1 MSGTLSAEAL
11 SLAIDP
17 TLSHLGSRYMLD
29 PATAALGTEAGYP
42 DGFAFYVAGR
52 GGVLGDVE
60 ADVVYAAFGFFSA
73 GVVAKMWPRGIAVE
87 GARAA
92 GRRYAAACDAWGR
105 AHLASAPGLA
115 RFAELAEPVV
125 HGVDALGLSLFAGL
139 RREPLADDAPA
150 RAYRLVTWLRELRG
164 SVHVASVATAGLGGL
179 EAILLDPTGG
189 DFIAKLHGY
198 REPWP
203 DVAHLGDRFAHAA
216 RHTQHVM
223 TNIYDRLVPE
233 GARGELADLVAGIAA
248 ATT

>member
-1 MSGTLSAEAL
+1 MTRTISALDLSR
-11 SLAIDP
+11 AIDP
-17 TLSHLGSRYMLD
+17 ALSSLGSKYMLD

-42 DGFAFYVAGR
+42 DGFSFYVAGR

-60 ADVVYAAFGFFSA
+60 PDVVYAAFGFFSQ

-105 AHLASAPGLA
+105 AHLSAAPGLA
-115 RFAELAEPVV
+115 RFSEIAEPVV
-125 HGVDALGLSLFAGL
+125 RGVDPLGLSLFAGL

-164 SVHVASVATAGLGGL
+164 SVHVASVTAQGLTGL
-179 EAILLDPTGG
+179 EAIMLDPKGG
-189 DFIAKLHGY
+189 DFIATLHGY

-203 DVAHLGDRFAHAA
+203 DVAHLADRFAAA
-216 RHTQHVM
+216 ETHTQNVM
-223 TNIYDRLVPE
+223 TNIYEALVPE
-233 GARGELADLVAGIAA
+233 GERAELADLVAGIAA
-248 ATT
+248 AAT